1 MAKAEIQMPEDFLR
15 RLSQLGAKSDEIAE
29 SVLVAG
35 GEVMVEGIRTKL
47 EAVVGRD
54 TKYPTKTTGEL
65 GRALGM
71 TKVRVDR
78 NGNHNIKVGFAEPR
92 ADGGSNAKLANIL
105 EYGKHGQ
112 PAKPFLKPAKTASKK
127 ICEAAMKQKF
137 EDEVS
142 KI

>member
-29 SVLVAG
+29 SVLEAG
-35 GEVMVEGIRTKL
+35 GEVMESSIRAKL
-47 EAVVGRD
+47 QAVVGRD
-54 TKYPTKTTGEL
+54 TKYPSRSTGEL
-65 GRALGM
+65 ERSLGM

-78 NGNHNIKVGFAEPR
+78 DGNHNIKIGFAEPR

-112 PAKPFLKPAKTASKK
+112 PPKPFMEPAKLESKNE
-127 ICEAAMKQKF
+127 C
-137 EDEVS
+137 
-142 KI
+142 